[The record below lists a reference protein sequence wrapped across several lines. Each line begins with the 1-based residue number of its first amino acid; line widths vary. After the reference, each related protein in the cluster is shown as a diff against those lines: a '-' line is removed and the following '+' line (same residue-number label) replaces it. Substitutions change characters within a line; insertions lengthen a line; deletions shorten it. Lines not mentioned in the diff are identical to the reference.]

1 MRFALL
7 PTIALAALLPLLAA
21 CSGEPDEAAI
31 RQGLETMH
39 TEWAEQA
46 RNQARLYDQARRHA
60 EALTREEAA
69 AAEAQAQKP
78 EIRPNLRFE
87 AQFDLKI
94 AQVRKLD
101 CRPSGDDRLGH
112 VCVAEVRA
120 SIAGQPAV
128 NRRIEARFVAGP
140 TRWYARDLQMLD
152 VN

>member
-1 MRFALL
+1 MRFHVL
-7 PTIALAALLPLLAA
+7 PIIALAALAPLLAA

-39 TEWAEQA
+39 SEWAEQA

-69 AAEAQAQKP
+69 VAEAQAAKP
-78 EIRPNLRFE
+78 EIRPNLGFE

-94 AQVRKLD
+94 AEVRKLD
-101 CRPSGDDRLGH
+101 CRPPGDLRLGYL
-112 VCVAEVRA
+112 CIAEVRA

-128 NRRIEARFVAGP
+128 NRRIEARFVSGP
-140 TRWYARDLQMLD
+140 TRWYARDVQTLD